1 MQRTALGA
9 DVGVGVGLA
18 DGEKVDVDAVEVLV
32 VSGNSVLSAVTMV
45 VETKTPT
52 VEVTVV
58 CADKGAAVGDSEGVD
73 VGRAEVVGDA
83 DAEGATV
90 GGAEGAVVGVTV
102 GDAIGTAVGLVVGNT
117 VGVAVGAS
125 EGNAVV
131 GATVG
136 VSVGDVVVGAAV
148 GATVGEL
155 EYNASR
161 SQHGPTILHPAE
173 ASLGMSTLPGHA
185 SRSSSPAS
193 LRGPWPHCT
202 VL

>member
-18 DGEKVDVDAVEVLV
+18 DGGKVDVDV
-32 VSGNSVLSAVTMV
+32 VSGNSVLSAVTVV

-58 CADKGAAVGDSEGVD
+58 CADKGAAVGGNEGVD

-136 VSVGDVVVGAAV
+136 VSVGSEIGDVVVGAAV